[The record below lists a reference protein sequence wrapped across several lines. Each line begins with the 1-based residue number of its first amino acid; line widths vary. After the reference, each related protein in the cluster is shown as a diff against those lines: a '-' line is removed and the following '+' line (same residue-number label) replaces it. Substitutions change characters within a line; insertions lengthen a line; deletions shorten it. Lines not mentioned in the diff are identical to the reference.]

1 MNSIRFTY
9 LDWNIRKRS
18 VRPLFKLDVH
28 RSTEITGII
37 RLRRGKVNV
46 FYEVWSDLWPQ
57 MLSDDVFP
65 HLRCDFTECKHLIQ
79 DFITSFIKQLIL

>member
-1 MNSIRFTY
+1 MNSIRFIY
-9 LDWNIRKRS
+9 LDRNIRKRS

-46 FYEVWSDLWPQ
+46 FYEV
-57 MLSDDVFP
+57 
-65 HLRCDFTECKHLIQ
+65 
-79 DFITSFIKQLIL
+79 

>member
-1 MNSIRFTY
+1 MNSIHLTY
-9 LDWNIRKRS
+9 LDRNIRKCS

-28 RSTEITGII
+28 RSAEITGII
-37 RLRRGKVNV
+37 SLRRGKVNV
-46 FYEVWSDLWPQ
+46 FYEVRGDRWPQ
-57 MLSDDVFP
+57 MLSNNVLP